1 LIKYPLKQIRF
12 KTKDDNGFGYN
23 QGDFGHTSKY
33 RQHGYH
39 PIGIGGEGMLLF
51 LAGLFC
57 GSFVTI
63 IIMSLMFAAKK
74 GDQYLEEYLEEN
86 YNEQDDKKEL

>member
-1 LIKYPLKQIRF
+1 LDIQVYRRVLG
-12 KTKDDNGFGYN
+12 DN
-23 QGDFGHTSKY
+23 
-33 RQHGYH
+33 R
-39 PIGIGGEGMLLF
+39 IGGEEMLLF

-74 GDQYLEEYLEEN
+74 GDQHLEEYLDEN
-86 YNEQDDKKEL
+86 YIEQDDKK

>member
-1 LIKYPLKQIRF
+1 LDIQVYSRVLGNNR
-12 KTKDDNGFGYN
+12 
-23 QGDFGHTSKY
+23 
-33 RQHGYH
+33 
-39 PIGIGGEGMLLF
+39 IGIGGEEMLLF

-74 GDQYLEEYLEEN
+74 GDQHLEEYLEEN
-86 YNEQDDKKEL
+86 YIEQDDKK